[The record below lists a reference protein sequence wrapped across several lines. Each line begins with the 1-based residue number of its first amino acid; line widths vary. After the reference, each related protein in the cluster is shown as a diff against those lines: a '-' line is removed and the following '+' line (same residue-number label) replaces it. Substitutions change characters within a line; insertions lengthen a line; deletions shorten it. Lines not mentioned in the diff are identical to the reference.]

1 MFSADVFLKC
11 SFVVQD
17 LCVGAV
23 VVSVSVWVRV
33 YVCFSAALANVVMV
47 IA

>member
-11 SFVVQD
+11 SFVIQH
-17 LCVGAV
+17 LCVRTV
-23 VVSVSVWVRV
+23 VLIVSVWVRV
-33 YVCFSAALANVVMV
+33 HVCFSAALANIVMV